1 MPGPR
6 TDERTPLSRSRW
18 RPRHGTVVAYLALFL
33 ALGGTSYALTV
44 TSRQIKNR
52 SVRAIDVARNTLSG
66 VEVNESRLSKVR
78 TARRA
83 DTAGGADR
91 AATAGT
97 ATRALSAGTADRA
110 TNADTLAGTAASDFV
125 RSSRIASAGPVA
137 TTTASASLF
146 SFADLGLDVRTDA
159 DALAEGELTFVN
171 TGTRELG
178 IAGTAVAPGG
188 TATVTATGGELDV
201 LAHERVAPGA
211 SILVRCGYVAPSFT
225 CLGVRAR

>member
-137 TTTASASLF
+137 TTTASATLF
-146 SFADLGLDVRTDA
+146 TFPDLGLEVRTDA
-159 DALAEGELTFVN
+159 DATAEGELTFVN
-171 TGTRELG
+171 TSTRELRVANTTLASG
-178 IAGTAVAPGG
+178 TPVVVPSVAGEIDAFVHERTTPGTAV
-188 TATVTATGGELDV
+188 
-201 LAHERVAPGA
+201 
-211 SILVRCGYVAPSFT
+211 LVRCGYDTPNLT
-225 CLGVRAR
+225 CLAVRSR